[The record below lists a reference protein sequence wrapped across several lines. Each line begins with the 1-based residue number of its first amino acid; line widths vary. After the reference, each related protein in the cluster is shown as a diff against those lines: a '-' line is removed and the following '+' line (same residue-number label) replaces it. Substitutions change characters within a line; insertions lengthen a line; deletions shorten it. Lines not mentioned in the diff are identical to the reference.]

1 MSIFRKLSW
10 FFKEE
15 KKHYLLGVFALVVVA
30 IVQLVPPKVIGIII
44 DKIAADEIN
53 LQEIFAWIG
62 LLLLAAIAQYVF
74 RFIWR
79 TNIWGSAARLE
90 RSLRRQLFHHFTQM
104 DHLFYQKY
112 RTGDL
117 MAHAT
122 NDLSAIQN
130 VAGAGILTFADSMI
144 TGGMTLIAMMIFV
157 DWRLTLIALIPLPLL
172 AVASRVLGSKLHDA
186 FRDSQEAFSSIN
198 DKAQESITGMKVLK
212 TFGQEQEDIAELQ
225 VVIAQ
230 REEQLDEQARSV
242 QVNGSNENYLNF
254 IVASESFTDLVSR
267 IDVVS
272 KMVSAN
278 KELVE
283 QQIADQKAVEDKK
296 SKTEENLS
304 KINAMAMELEQ
315 LKGDLQVKKIEQ
327 ESAIAALAAEKA
339 TAESDRQMFLAQK
352 EEADQRAAA
361 EAAAI
366 AAAEA
371 AAATVAAT
379 VAQASSEESSTAA
392 SSVDIASS
400 TVASS
405 ESAAPAQTVAA
416 APVVESAPVV
426 SAPAAAAP
434 VVSAPVVS
442 APVVTA
448 PTLSA
453 PTGDVVSIAAKYIG
467 VPYVWGGKTP
477 SGFDCSGFTSYV
489 FREAYG
495 IEIGGYTV
503 PQENS
508 GTQIAVSSAQ
518 AGDLIFWGSRGA
530 TYHVAIY
537 VGGGQYIHAPAPGQT
552 VTYSS
557 YNLSGASFAVRVAR

>member
-1 MSIFRKLSW
+1 MKKKL
-10 FFKEE
+10 
-15 KKHYLLGVFALVVVA
+15 VA
-30 IVQLVPPKVIGIII
+30 IALAGTILATSIVTPFTAQ
-44 DKIAADEIN
+44 ADEI
-53 LQEIFAWIG
+53 LTKIQQQETKITE
-62 LLLLAAIAQYVF
+62 LDSKQNTAAE
-74 RFIWR
+74 
-79 TNIWGSAARLE
+79 N
-90 RSLRRQLFHHFTQM
+90 
-104 DHLFYQKY
+104 
-112 RTGDL
+112 
-117 MAHAT
+117 
-122 NDLSAIQN
+122 LSAIT
-130 VAGAGILTFADSMI
+130 AE
-144 TGGMTLIAMMIFV
+144 V
-157 DWRLTLIALIPLPLL
+157 DAAEKRAETLL
-172 AVASRVLGSKLHDA
+172 ANRVKTQDEIVAL
-186 FRDSQEAFSSIN
+186 
-198 DKAQESITGMKVLK
+198 
-212 TFGQEQEDIAELQ
+212 QEDIAELQ

-242 QVNGSNENYLNF
+242 QVNGSNENYMNF

-283 QQIADQKAVEDKK
+283 QQVADQKAVEDKK
-296 SKTEENLS
+296 NKTEDNLN

-315 LKGDLQVKKIEQ
+315 LKGDLQVKRIEQ
-327 ESAIAALAAEKA
+327 ESAVAALAAEKA
-339 TAESDRQMFLAQK
+339 TAESDREMFLAQK

-361 EAAAI
+361 EAASI

-392 SSVDIASS
+392 SSVDIAPS

-405 ESAAPAQTVAA
+405 ESATASSAPAQTVAA

-426 SAPAAAAP
+426 SAPVAAAP
-434 VVSAPVVS
+434 VVSAPVVA

-448 PTLSA
+448 PALSA

-508 GTQIAVSSAQ
+508 GTQIAVSAAQ

-530 TYHVAIY
+530 TYHVAIS

>member
-1 MSIFRKLSW
+1 MKKKL
-10 FFKEE
+10 
-15 KKHYLLGVFALVVVA
+15 VA
-30 IVQLVPPKVIGIII
+30 IALAGTILATSIVTPFTAQ
-44 DKIAADEIN
+44 ADEI
-53 LQEIFAWIG
+53 LTKIQQQETKISELDNKQSTAEE
-62 LLLLAAIAQYVF
+62 
-74 RFIWR
+74 
-79 TNIWGSAARLE
+79 N
-90 RSLRRQLFHHFTQM
+90 
-104 DHLFYQKY
+104 
-112 RTGDL
+112 
-117 MAHAT
+117 
-122 NDLSAIQN
+122 LSAIT
-130 VAGAGILTFADSMI
+130 AE
-144 TGGMTLIAMMIFV
+144 V
-157 DWRLTLIALIPLPLL
+157 DAAEKRAETLL
-172 AVASRVLGSKLHDA
+172 ANRVKTQDEIVAL
-186 FRDSQEAFSSIN
+186 
-198 DKAQESITGMKVLK
+198 
-212 TFGQEQEDIAELQ
+212 QEDIAELQ

-283 QQIADQKAVEDKK
+283 QQVADQKAVEDKK
-296 SKTEENLS
+296 NKTEENLNE
-304 KINAMAMELEQ
+304 INAMAMELEQ

-327 ESAIAALAAEKA
+327 ESAVAALAAEKA

-366 AAAEA
+366 AAAEV

-379 VAQASSEESSTAA
+379 AAQASSEESSSAA
-392 SSVDIASS
+392 SSVDIAPS

-426 SAPAAAAP
+426 SAP

-448 PTLSA
+448 PALSA
-453 PTGDVVSIAAKYIG
+453 PTGDVVSIAAQYIG

>member
-1 MSIFRKLSW
+1 VEELDLKKKL
-10 FFKEE
+10 
-15 KKHYLLGVFALVVVA
+15 VA
-30 IVQLVPPKVIGIII
+30 IALAGTILATSIVTPFTAQ
-44 DKIAADEIN
+44 ADEI
-53 LQEIFAWIG
+53 LTKIQQQETKITE
-62 LLLLAAIAQYVF
+62 LDSKQNTAAE
-74 RFIWR
+74 
-79 TNIWGSAARLE
+79 N
-90 RSLRRQLFHHFTQM
+90 
-104 DHLFYQKY
+104 
-112 RTGDL
+112 
-117 MAHAT
+117 
-122 NDLSAIQN
+122 LSAIT
-130 VAGAGILTFADSMI
+130 AE
-144 TGGMTLIAMMIFV
+144 V
-157 DWRLTLIALIPLPLL
+157 DAAEKRAETLL
-172 AVASRVLGSKLHDA
+172 ANRVKTQDEIVAL
-186 FRDSQEAFSSIN
+186 
-198 DKAQESITGMKVLK
+198 
-212 TFGQEQEDIAELQ
+212 QEDIAELQ

-283 QQIADQKAVEDKK
+283 QQVADQKAVEDKK
-296 SKTEENLS
+296 NKTEENLNE
-304 KINAMAMELEQ
+304 INAMAMELEQ
-315 LKGDLQVKKIEQ
+315 LKGDLQVKRIEQ
-327 ESAIAALAAEKA
+327 ESAVAALAAEKA
-339 TAESDRQMFLAQK
+339 TAESDREMFLAQK

-361 EAAAI
+361 EAASI

-379 VAQASSEESSTAA
+379 VAQASSEES

-426 SAPAAAAP
+426 SAPAAP
-434 VVSAPVVS
+434 VVSAPVVA

-448 PTLSA
+448 PVLSA
-453 PTGDVVSIAAKYIG
+453 PTGDVVSIAAQYIG

-508 GTQIAVSSAQ
+508 GTQIAVSAAQ

>member
-1 MSIFRKLSW
+1 VEELDLKKKL
-10 FFKEE
+10 
-15 KKHYLLGVFALVVVA
+15 VA
-30 IVQLVPPKVIGIII
+30 IALAGTILATSIVTPFTAQ
-44 DKIAADEIN
+44 ADEI
-53 LQEIFAWIG
+53 LTKIQQQETKISELDSKQNTAEE
-62 LLLLAAIAQYVF
+62 
-74 RFIWR
+74 
-79 TNIWGSAARLE
+79 N
-90 RSLRRQLFHHFTQM
+90 
-104 DHLFYQKY
+104 
-112 RTGDL
+112 
-117 MAHAT
+117 
-122 NDLSAIQN
+122 LSAIT
-130 VAGAGILTFADSMI
+130 AE
-144 TGGMTLIAMMIFV
+144 V
-157 DWRLTLIALIPLPLL
+157 DAAEKRAETLL
-172 AVASRVLGSKLHDA
+172 ANRVKTQDEIVAL
-186 FRDSQEAFSSIN
+186 
-198 DKAQESITGMKVLK
+198 
-212 TFGQEQEDIAELQ
+212 QEDIAELQ

-283 QQIADQKAVEDKK
+283 KQVADQKAVEEKK
-296 SKTEENLS
+296 NKTEENLNE
-304 KINAMAMELEQ
+304 INAMAMELEQ

-327 ESAIAALAAEKA
+327 ESAVAALAAEKA

-366 AAAEA
+366 AAAEV
-371 AAATVAAT
+371 AAATA
-379 VAQASSEESSTAA
+379 AQASSEESSTAA
-392 SSVDIASS
+392 SSVDIASN

-405 ESAAPAQTVAA
+405 ESAAPVQTVVST
-416 APVVESAPVV
+416 PVAESAPVV
-426 SAPAAAAP
+426 SAPAA
-434 VVSAPVVS
+434 V

-448 PTLSA
+448 PVVAAPVVTAPALSA

-508 GTQIAVSSAQ
+508 GTQIAVSAAQ

>member
-1 MSIFRKLSW
+1 MKKKL
-10 FFKEE
+10 
-15 KKHYLLGVFALVVVA
+15 VA
-30 IVQLVPPKVIGIII
+30 IALAGTILATSIVTPFTAQ
-44 DKIAADEIN
+44 ADEI
-53 LQEIFAWIG
+53 LTKIQQQETKISELDSKQSTAEE
-62 LLLLAAIAQYVF
+62 
-74 RFIWR
+74 
-79 TNIWGSAARLE
+79 N
-90 RSLRRQLFHHFTQM
+90 
-104 DHLFYQKY
+104 
-112 RTGDL
+112 
-117 MAHAT
+117 
-122 NDLSAIQN
+122 LSAIT
-130 VAGAGILTFADSMI
+130 AE
-144 TGGMTLIAMMIFV
+144 V
-157 DWRLTLIALIPLPLL
+157 DAAEKRAETLL
-172 AVASRVLGSKLHDA
+172 ANRV
-186 FRDSQEAFSSIN
+186 
-198 DKAQESITGMKVLK
+198 K
-212 TFGQEQEDIAELQ
+212 TQDEILALQEDIAELQ

-283 QQIADQKAVEDKK
+283 QQVADQKAVEDKK
-296 SKTEENLS
+296 NKTEENLNE
-304 KINAMAMELEQ
+304 INAMAMELEQ
-315 LKGDLQVKKIEQ
+315 LKGDLQVKRIEQ
-327 ESAIAALAAEKA
+327 ESAVAALAAEKA
-339 TAESDRQMFLAQK
+339 TAESDRQVFLAQK

-361 EAAAI
+361 EAASI

-405 ESAAPAQTVAA
+405 ESAAPVQTVAA

-426 SAPAAAAP
+426 SAPAPAP
-434 VVSAPVVS
+434 VVSAPVAP

-448 PTLSA
+448 PALSA

>member
-1 MSIFRKLSW
+1 MKKKL
-10 FFKEE
+10 
-15 KKHYLLGVFALVVVA
+15 VA
-30 IVQLVPPKVIGIII
+30 IALAGTILATSIVTPFTAQ
-44 DKIAADEIN
+44 ADEI
-53 LQEIFAWIG
+53 LTKIQQQETKISELDSKQSTAEE
-62 LLLLAAIAQYVF
+62 
-74 RFIWR
+74 
-79 TNIWGSAARLE
+79 N
-90 RSLRRQLFHHFTQM
+90 
-104 DHLFYQKY
+104 
-112 RTGDL
+112 
-117 MAHAT
+117 
-122 NDLSAIQN
+122 LSAIT
-130 VAGAGILTFADSMI
+130 AE
-144 TGGMTLIAMMIFV
+144 V
-157 DWRLTLIALIPLPLL
+157 DAAEKRAETLL
-172 AVASRVLGSKLHDA
+172 ANRV
-186 FRDSQEAFSSIN
+186 
-198 DKAQESITGMKVLK
+198 K
-212 TFGQEQEDIAELQ
+212 TQDEILALQEDIAELQ

-283 QQIADQKAVEDKK
+283 QQVADQKAVEDKK
-296 SKTEENLS
+296 NKTEDNLNE
-304 KINAMAMELEQ
+304 INAMAMELEQ
-315 LKGDLQVKKIEQ
+315 LKGDLQVKRIEQ
-327 ESAIAALAAEKA
+327 ESAVAALAAEKA
-339 TAESDRQMFLAQK
+339 TAESDRQVFLAQK

-379 VAQASSEESSTAA
+379 VAQASSEESSSAA

-405 ESAAPAQTVAA
+405 ESAAPVQTVAST
-416 APVVESAPVV
+416 PVVESAPVV

-434 VVSAPVVS
+434 VVSAPVVA

-448 PTLSA
+448 PALSA
-453 PTGDVVSIAAKYIG
+453 PTGDVVSIAAQYIG

-477 SGFDCSGFTSYV
+477 SGFDCSGFTAYV
-489 FREAYG
+489 FRQAYG
-495 IEIGGYTV
+495 IEIGSYTV

-508 GTQIAVSSAQ
+508 GTQIAVSAAQ

>member
-1 MSIFRKLSW
+1 MKKKL
-10 FFKEE
+10 
-15 KKHYLLGVFALVVVA
+15 VA
-30 IVQLVPPKVIGIII
+30 IALAGTILATSIVTPFTAQ
-44 DKIAADEIN
+44 ADEI
-53 LQEIFAWIG
+53 LTKIQQQETKISE
-62 LLLLAAIAQYVF
+62 LDSKQS
-74 RFIWR
+74 
-79 TNIWGSAARLE
+79 T
-90 RSLRRQLFHHFTQM
+90 
-104 DHLFYQKY
+104 
-112 RTGDL
+112 
-117 MAHAT
+117 AT
-122 NDLSAIQN
+122 ENLSAIT
-130 VAGAGILTFADSMI
+130 AE
-144 TGGMTLIAMMIFV
+144 V
-157 DWRLTLIALIPLPLL
+157 DAAEKRAETLL
-172 AVASRVLGSKLHDA
+172 ANRVKTQD
-186 FRDSQEAFSSIN
+186 EIV
-198 DKAQESITGMKVLK
+198 VL
-212 TFGQEQEDIAELQ
+212 QEDIAELQ

-283 QQIADQKAVEDKK
+283 KQVADQKAVEDKK
-296 SKTEENLS
+296 NKTEDNLNE
-304 KINAMAMELEQ
+304 INAMAMELEQ
-315 LKGDLQVKKIEQ
+315 LKGDLQVKRIEQ
-327 ESAIAALAAEKA
+327 ESAVAALAAEKA
-339 TAESDRQMFLAQK
+339 TAESDREMFLAQK

-361 EAAAI
+361 EAASI

-371 AAATVAAT
+371 AAATVAAA
-379 VAQASSEESSTAA
+379 VAQASSEESS
-392 SSVDIASS
+392 SVDIASS
-400 TVASS
+400 AVASS
-405 ESAAPAQTVAA
+405 ESAPTASSAPAQTAVST
-416 APVVESAPVV
+416 PVIESAPVV
-426 SAPAAAAP
+426 SAPVAAAP
-434 VVSAPVVS
+434 VVSAPVVA

-448 PTLSA
+448 PALSA
-453 PTGDVVSIAAKYIG
+453 PTGDVVSIAAQYIG

-489 FREAYG
+489 FRQAYG

-508 GTQIAVSSAQ
+508 GTQIAVSAAQ

>member
-1 MSIFRKLSW
+1 MKKKL
-10 FFKEE
+10 
-15 KKHYLLGVFALVVVA
+15 VA
-30 IVQLVPPKVIGIII
+30 IALASTILATSIVTPFTAQ
-44 DKIAADEIN
+44 ADEI
-53 LQEIFAWIG
+53 LTKIQQQETKISELDSKQSTIEETLSVITAEVDAAEKRAET
-62 LLLLAAIAQYVF
+62 LLANRVK
-74 RFIWR
+74 
-79 TNIWGSAARLE
+79 
-90 RSLRRQLFHHFTQM
+90 TQ
-104 DHLFYQKY
+104 DE
-112 RTGDL
+112 
-117 MAHAT
+117 
-122 NDLSAIQN
+122 I
-130 VAGAGILTFADSMI
+130 VAL
-144 TGGMTLIAMMIFV
+144 
-157 DWRLTLIALIPLPLL
+157 
-172 AVASRVLGSKLHDA
+172 
-186 FRDSQEAFSSIN
+186 
-198 DKAQESITGMKVLK
+198 
-212 TFGQEQEDIAELQ
+212 QEDIAELQ

-518 AGDLIFWGSRGA
+518 VGDLIFWGSRGA

>member
-1 MSIFRKLSW
+1 MKKKL
-10 FFKEE
+10 
-15 KKHYLLGVFALVVVA
+15 VA
-30 IVQLVPPKVIGIII
+30 IALAGTILATSIVTPFTAQ
-44 DKIAADEIN
+44 ADEI
-53 LQEIFAWIG
+53 LTKIQQQETKISELDSKQSTVEETLSVITAEVDAAEKRAET
-62 LLLLAAIAQYVF
+62 LLANRVKTQDEIA
-74 RFIWR
+74 
-79 TNIWGSAARLE
+79 
-90 RSLRRQLFHHFTQM
+90 
-104 DHLFYQKY
+104 
-112 RTGDL
+112 
-117 MAHAT
+117 
-122 NDLSAIQN
+122 
-130 VAGAGILTFADSMI
+130 
-144 TGGMTLIAMMIFV
+144 TL
-157 DWRLTLIALIPLPLL
+157 
-172 AVASRVLGSKLHDA
+172 
-186 FRDSQEAFSSIN
+186 
-198 DKAQESITGMKVLK
+198 
-212 TFGQEQEDIAELQ
+212 QEDIAELQ

-392 SSVDIASS
+392 SSVDIASI

>member
-1 MSIFRKLSW
+1 MKKKL
-10 FFKEE
+10 
-15 KKHYLLGVFALVVVA
+15 VA
-30 IVQLVPPKVIGIII
+30 IALAGTILATSIVTPFTAQ
-44 DKIAADEIN
+44 ADEI
-53 LQEIFAWIG
+53 LTKIQQQETKISELDSKQSTMEETLSVITAEVDAAEKRADT
-62 LLLLAAIAQYVF
+62 LLANRVK
-74 RFIWR
+74 
-79 TNIWGSAARLE
+79 
-90 RSLRRQLFHHFTQM
+90 TQ
-104 DHLFYQKY
+104 DE
-112 RTGDL
+112 
-117 MAHAT
+117 
-122 NDLSAIQN
+122 I
-130 VAGAGILTFADSMI
+130 VAL
-144 TGGMTLIAMMIFV
+144 
-157 DWRLTLIALIPLPLL
+157 
-172 AVASRVLGSKLHDA
+172 
-186 FRDSQEAFSSIN
+186 
-198 DKAQESITGMKVLK
+198 
-212 TFGQEQEDIAELQ
+212 QEDIAELQ

>member
-1 MSIFRKLSW
+1 MKKKL
-10 FFKEE
+10 
-15 KKHYLLGVFALVVVA
+15 VA
-30 IVQLVPPKVIGIII
+30 IALAGTILATSIVTPFTAQ
-44 DKIAADEIN
+44 ADEI
-53 LQEIFAWIG
+53 LTKIQQQETKISELDSKQSTVEETLSVITAEVDAAEKRAET
-62 LLLLAAIAQYVF
+62 LLANRVKTQDEIA
-74 RFIWR
+74 
-79 TNIWGSAARLE
+79 
-90 RSLRRQLFHHFTQM
+90 
-104 DHLFYQKY
+104 
-112 RTGDL
+112 
-117 MAHAT
+117 
-122 NDLSAIQN
+122 
-130 VAGAGILTFADSMI
+130 
-144 TGGMTLIAMMIFV
+144 
-157 DWRLTLIALIPLPLL
+157 AL
-172 AVASRVLGSKLHDA
+172 
-186 FRDSQEAFSSIN
+186 
-198 DKAQESITGMKVLK
+198 
-212 TFGQEQEDIAELQ
+212 QEDIAELQ

-283 QQIADQKAVEDKK
+283 QQIADQKTVEDKK

-405 ESAAPAQTVAA
+405 ESAAPTQTVAA

>member
-1 MSIFRKLSW
+1 MKKKL
-10 FFKEE
+10 
-15 KKHYLLGVFALVVVA
+15 VA
-30 IVQLVPPKVIGIII
+30 IALASTILATSIVTPFTAQ
-44 DKIAADEIN
+44 ADEI
-53 LQEIFAWIG
+53 LTKIQQQETKISELDSKQSTIEETLSVITAEVDAAEKRAET
-62 LLLLAAIAQYVF
+62 LLANRVKTQDEIA
-74 RFIWR
+74 
-79 TNIWGSAARLE
+79 
-90 RSLRRQLFHHFTQM
+90 
-104 DHLFYQKY
+104 
-112 RTGDL
+112 
-117 MAHAT
+117 
-122 NDLSAIQN
+122 
-130 VAGAGILTFADSMI
+130 
-144 TGGMTLIAMMIFV
+144 TL
-157 DWRLTLIALIPLPLL
+157 
-172 AVASRVLGSKLHDA
+172 
-186 FRDSQEAFSSIN
+186 
-198 DKAQESITGMKVLK
+198 
-212 TFGQEQEDIAELQ
+212 QEDIAELQ

>member
-1 MSIFRKLSW
+1 MKKKL
-10 FFKEE
+10 
-15 KKHYLLGVFALVVVA
+15 VA
-30 IVQLVPPKVIGIII
+30 IALAGTILATSIVTPFTAQ
-44 DKIAADEIN
+44 ADEI
-53 LQEIFAWIG
+53 LTKIQQQETKISELDSKQSTIEETLSVITAEVDAAEKRAET
-62 LLLLAAIAQYVF
+62 LLANRVKTQDEIA
-74 RFIWR
+74 
-79 TNIWGSAARLE
+79 
-90 RSLRRQLFHHFTQM
+90 
-104 DHLFYQKY
+104 
-112 RTGDL
+112 
-117 MAHAT
+117 
-122 NDLSAIQN
+122 
-130 VAGAGILTFADSMI
+130 
-144 TGGMTLIAMMIFV
+144 
-157 DWRLTLIALIPLPLL
+157 AL
-172 AVASRVLGSKLHDA
+172 
-186 FRDSQEAFSSIN
+186 
-198 DKAQESITGMKVLK
+198 
-212 TFGQEQEDIAELQ
+212 QEDIAELQ

-416 APVVESAPVV
+416 APVV

-518 AGDLIFWGSRGA
+518 VGDLIFWGSRGA

>member
-1 MSIFRKLSW
+1 MKKKL
-10 FFKEE
+10 
-15 KKHYLLGVFALVVVA
+15 VA
-30 IVQLVPPKVIGIII
+30 IALAGTILATSIVTPFTAQ
-44 DKIAADEIN
+44 ADEI
-53 LQEIFAWIG
+53 LTKIQQQETKISELDSKQSTIEETLSVITAEVDAAEKRAET
-62 LLLLAAIAQYVF
+62 LLANRVKTQDEIA
-74 RFIWR
+74 
-79 TNIWGSAARLE
+79 
-90 RSLRRQLFHHFTQM
+90 
-104 DHLFYQKY
+104 
-112 RTGDL
+112 
-117 MAHAT
+117 
-122 NDLSAIQN
+122 
-130 VAGAGILTFADSMI
+130 
-144 TGGMTLIAMMIFV
+144 
-157 DWRLTLIALIPLPLL
+157 AL
-172 AVASRVLGSKLHDA
+172 
-186 FRDSQEAFSSIN
+186 
-198 DKAQESITGMKVLK
+198 
-212 TFGQEQEDIAELQ
+212 QEDIAELQ

-283 QQIADQKAVEDKK
+283 QQIADQKVVEDKK

>member
-1 MSIFRKLSW
+1 MKKKL
-10 FFKEE
+10 
-15 KKHYLLGVFALVVVA
+15 VA
-30 IVQLVPPKVIGIII
+30 IALAGTILATSIVTPFTAQ
-44 DKIAADEIN
+44 ADEI
-53 LQEIFAWIG
+53 LTKIQQQETKISE
-62 LLLLAAIAQYVF
+62 LD
-74 RFIWR
+74 
-79 TNIWGSAARLE
+79 SK
-90 RSLRRQLFHHFTQM
+90 
-104 DHLFYQKY
+104 QK
-112 RTGDL
+112 T
-117 MAHAT
+117 AEE
-122 NDLSAIQN
+122 NLSAIT
-130 VAGAGILTFADSMI
+130 AE
-144 TGGMTLIAMMIFV
+144 V
-157 DWRLTLIALIPLPLL
+157 DAAEKRAETLL
-172 AVASRVLGSKLHDA
+172 ANRVKTQDEIVAL
-186 FRDSQEAFSSIN
+186 
-198 DKAQESITGMKVLK
+198 
-212 TFGQEQEDIAELQ
+212 QEDIAELQ

-283 QQIADQKAVEDKK
+283 KQVADQKAVEEKK
-296 SKTEENLS
+296 NKTEENLNE
-304 KINAMAMELEQ
+304 INAMAMELEQ

-327 ESAIAALAAEKA
+327 ESAVAALAAEKA

-366 AAAEA
+366 AAAEV
-371 AAATVAAT
+371 AAATA
-379 VAQASSEESSTAA
+379 AQASSEESSTAA
-392 SSVDIASS
+392 SSVDIASN

-405 ESAAPAQTVAA
+405 ESAAPVQTVVST
-416 APVVESAPVV
+416 PVAESAPVV
-426 SAPAAAAP
+426 SAPAA
-434 VVSAPVVS
+434 V

-448 PTLSA
+448 PVVAAPVVTAPALSA

-508 GTQIAVSSAQ
+508 GTQIAVSAAQ

>member
-1 MSIFRKLSW
+1 MKKKL
-10 FFKEE
+10 
-15 KKHYLLGVFALVVVA
+15 VA
-30 IVQLVPPKVIGIII
+30 IALAGTILATSIVTPFTAQ
-44 DKIAADEIN
+44 ADEI
-53 LQEIFAWIG
+53 LTKIQQQETKISELDSKQSTVEETLSVITAEVDAAEKRAET
-62 LLLLAAIAQYVF
+62 LLANRVKTQDEIA
-74 RFIWR
+74 
-79 TNIWGSAARLE
+79 
-90 RSLRRQLFHHFTQM
+90 
-104 DHLFYQKY
+104 
-112 RTGDL
+112 
-117 MAHAT
+117 
-122 NDLSAIQN
+122 
-130 VAGAGILTFADSMI
+130 
-144 TGGMTLIAMMIFV
+144 TL
-157 DWRLTLIALIPLPLL
+157 
-172 AVASRVLGSKLHDA
+172 
-186 FRDSQEAFSSIN
+186 
-198 DKAQESITGMKVLK
+198 
-212 TFGQEQEDIAELQ
+212 QEDIAELQ

-405 ESAAPAQTVAA
+405 ESAAPTQTVAA

>member
-1 MSIFRKLSW
+1 MKKKL
-10 FFKEE
+10 
-15 KKHYLLGVFALVVVA
+15 VA
-30 IVQLVPPKVIGIII
+30 IALAGTILATSIVTPFTAQ
-44 DKIAADEIN
+44 ADEI
-53 LQEIFAWIG
+53 LTKIQQQETKITE
-62 LLLLAAIAQYVF
+62 LDSKQNTAAE
-74 RFIWR
+74 
-79 TNIWGSAARLE
+79 N
-90 RSLRRQLFHHFTQM
+90 
-104 DHLFYQKY
+104 
-112 RTGDL
+112 
-117 MAHAT
+117 
-122 NDLSAIQN
+122 LSAIT
-130 VAGAGILTFADSMI
+130 AE
-144 TGGMTLIAMMIFV
+144 V
-157 DWRLTLIALIPLPLL
+157 DAAEKRAETLL
-172 AVASRVLGSKLHDA
+172 ANRVKTQDEIVAL
-186 FRDSQEAFSSIN
+186 
-198 DKAQESITGMKVLK
+198 
-212 TFGQEQEDIAELQ
+212 QEDIAELQ
-225 VVIAQ
+225 VIIAQ

-283 QQIADQKAVEDKK
+283 QQVADQKAVEDKK
-296 SKTEENLS
+296 NKTEDNLNE
-304 KINAMAMELEQ
+304 INAMAMELEQ
-315 LKGDLQVKKIEQ
+315 LKGDLQVKRIEQ
-327 ESAIAALAAEKA
+327 ESAVAALAAEKA
-339 TAESDRQMFLAQK
+339 TAESDREMFLAQK

-361 EAAAI
+361 EAASI

-392 SSVDIASS
+392 SSVDIAPS

-405 ESAAPAQTVAA
+405 ESATASSAPAQTVAA
-416 APVVESAPVV
+416 APVVQSAPVV
-426 SAPAAAAP
+426 SAPVAAAP
-434 VVSAPVVS
+434 VVSAPVVA

-448 PTLSA
+448 PALSA

-508 GTQIAVSSAQ
+508 GTQIAVSAAQ

-530 TYHVAIY
+530 TYHVAIS

>member
-1 MSIFRKLSW
+1 MEELDLKKKL
-10 FFKEE
+10 
-15 KKHYLLGVFALVVVA
+15 VA
-30 IVQLVPPKVIGIII
+30 IALAGTILATSIVTPFTAQ
-44 DKIAADEIN
+44 ADEI
-53 LQEIFAWIG
+53 LTKIQQQETKISELDSKQSTVEETLSVITAEVDAAEKRAET
-62 LLLLAAIAQYVF
+62 LLANRVKTQDEIA
-74 RFIWR
+74 
-79 TNIWGSAARLE
+79 
-90 RSLRRQLFHHFTQM
+90 
-104 DHLFYQKY
+104 
-112 RTGDL
+112 
-117 MAHAT
+117 
-122 NDLSAIQN
+122 
-130 VAGAGILTFADSMI
+130 
-144 TGGMTLIAMMIFV
+144 TL
-157 DWRLTLIALIPLPLL
+157 
-172 AVASRVLGSKLHDA
+172 
-186 FRDSQEAFSSIN
+186 
-198 DKAQESITGMKVLK
+198 
-212 TFGQEQEDIAELQ
+212 QEDIAELQ

-557 YNLSGASFAVRVAR
+557 

>member
-1 MSIFRKLSW
+1 MKKKL
-10 FFKEE
+10 
-15 KKHYLLGVFALVVVA
+15 VA
-30 IVQLVPPKVIGIII
+30 IALAGTILATSIVTPFTAQ
-44 DKIAADEIN
+44 ADEI
-53 LQEIFAWIG
+53 LTKIQQQETKISELDSKQSTIEETLSVITAEVDAAEKRAET
-62 LLLLAAIAQYVF
+62 LLANRVKTQDEIA
-74 RFIWR
+74 
-79 TNIWGSAARLE
+79 
-90 RSLRRQLFHHFTQM
+90 
-104 DHLFYQKY
+104 
-112 RTGDL
+112 
-117 MAHAT
+117 
-122 NDLSAIQN
+122 
-130 VAGAGILTFADSMI
+130 
-144 TGGMTLIAMMIFV
+144 TL
-157 DWRLTLIALIPLPLL
+157 
-172 AVASRVLGSKLHDA
+172 
-186 FRDSQEAFSSIN
+186 
-198 DKAQESITGMKVLK
+198 
-212 TFGQEQEDIAELQ
+212 QEDIAELQ

-392 SSVDIASS
+392 SSVDIASI

>member
-1 MSIFRKLSW
+1 MKKKL
-10 FFKEE
+10 
-15 KKHYLLGVFALVVVA
+15 VA
-30 IVQLVPPKVIGIII
+30 IALAGTILATSIVTPFTAQ
-44 DKIAADEIN
+44 ADEI
-53 LQEIFAWIG
+53 LTKIQQQETKISELDSKQSTAEE
-62 LLLLAAIAQYVF
+62 
-74 RFIWR
+74 
-79 TNIWGSAARLE
+79 N
-90 RSLRRQLFHHFTQM
+90 
-104 DHLFYQKY
+104 
-112 RTGDL
+112 
-117 MAHAT
+117 
-122 NDLSAIQN
+122 LSAIT
-130 VAGAGILTFADSMI
+130 AE
-144 TGGMTLIAMMIFV
+144 V
-157 DWRLTLIALIPLPLL
+157 DAAEKRAETLL
-172 AVASRVLGSKLHDA
+172 ANRVKTQDEIVAL
-186 FRDSQEAFSSIN
+186 
-198 DKAQESITGMKVLK
+198 
-212 TFGQEQEDIAELQ
+212 QEDIAELQ

-242 QVNGSNENYLNF
+242 QVNGSNENSMNF

-283 QQIADQKAVEDKK
+283 QQVADQKAVEDKK
-296 SKTEENLS
+296 NKTEDNLNE
-304 KINAMAMELEQ
+304 INAMAMELEQ
-315 LKGDLQVKKIEQ
+315 LKGDLQVKRIEQ
-327 ESAIAALAAEKA
+327 ESAVAALAAEKA
-339 TAESDRQMFLAQK
+339 TAESDREMFLAQK

-361 EAAAI
+361 EAASI

-426 SAPAAAAP
+426 SAPVAAAPAAP
-434 VVSAPVVS
+434 VVNTPVVA
-442 APVVTA
+442 APVVTPA
-448 PTLSA
+448 LSA

-489 FREAYG
+489 FRQAYG

-508 GTQIAVSSAQ
+508 GTQIAVSAAQ

>member
-1 MSIFRKLSW
+1 MKKKL
-10 FFKEE
+10 
-15 KKHYLLGVFALVVVA
+15 VA
-30 IVQLVPPKVIGIII
+30 IALAGTILATSIVTPFTAQ
-44 DKIAADEIN
+44 ADEI
-53 LQEIFAWIG
+53 LTKIHQQETKISELDSKQSTAEE
-62 LLLLAAIAQYVF
+62 
-74 RFIWR
+74 
-79 TNIWGSAARLE
+79 N
-90 RSLRRQLFHHFTQM
+90 
-104 DHLFYQKY
+104 
-112 RTGDL
+112 
-117 MAHAT
+117 
-122 NDLSAIQN
+122 LSAITAE
-130 VAGAGILTFADSMI
+130 VDAAEKRAD
-144 TGGMTLIAMMIFV
+144 T
-157 DWRLTLIALIPLPLL
+157 LL
-172 AVASRVLGSKLHDA
+172 ANRVKTQDEIVAL
-186 FRDSQEAFSSIN
+186 
-198 DKAQESITGMKVLK
+198 
-212 TFGQEQEDIAELQ
+212 QEDIAELQ

>member
-1 MSIFRKLSW
+1 MAIALAGTILATSIVTPFT
-10 FFKEE
+10 
-15 KKHYLLGVFALVVVA
+15 A
-30 IVQLVPPKVIGIII
+30 Q
-44 DKIAADEIN
+44 ADEI
-53 LQEIFAWIG
+53 LTKIQQQETKISELDSKQSTVEETLSVITAEVDAAEKRAET
-62 LLLLAAIAQYVF
+62 LLANRVKTQDEIA
-74 RFIWR
+74 
-79 TNIWGSAARLE
+79 
-90 RSLRRQLFHHFTQM
+90 
-104 DHLFYQKY
+104 
-112 RTGDL
+112 
-117 MAHAT
+117 
-122 NDLSAIQN
+122 
-130 VAGAGILTFADSMI
+130 
-144 TGGMTLIAMMIFV
+144 TL
-157 DWRLTLIALIPLPLL
+157 
-172 AVASRVLGSKLHDA
+172 
-186 FRDSQEAFSSIN
+186 
-198 DKAQESITGMKVLK
+198 
-212 TFGQEQEDIAELQ
+212 QEDIAELQ

-339 TAESDRQMFLAQK
+339 TAESDRQIFLAQK

>member
-1 MSIFRKLSW
+1 MDSKQSTA
-10 FFKEE
+10 EE
-15 KKHYLLGVFALVVVA
+15 
-30 IVQLVPPKVIGIII
+30 
-44 DKIAADEIN
+44 N
-53 LQEIFAWIG
+53 
-62 LLLLAAIAQYVF
+62 
-74 RFIWR
+74 
-79 TNIWGSAARLE
+79 
-90 RSLRRQLFHHFTQM
+90 
-104 DHLFYQKY
+104 
-112 RTGDL
+112 
-117 MAHAT
+117 
-122 NDLSAIQN
+122 LSAIT
-130 VAGAGILTFADSMI
+130 AE
-144 TGGMTLIAMMIFV
+144 V
-157 DWRLTLIALIPLPLL
+157 DAAEKRAETLL
-172 AVASRVLGSKLHDA
+172 ANRVKTQDEIVAL
-186 FRDSQEAFSSIN
+186 
-198 DKAQESITGMKVLK
+198 
-212 TFGQEQEDIAELQ
+212 QEDIAELQ

>member
-1 MSIFRKLSW
+1 MKKKL
-10 FFKEE
+10 
-15 KKHYLLGVFALVVVA
+15 VA
-30 IVQLVPPKVIGIII
+30 IALAGTILATSIVTPFTAQ
-44 DKIAADEIN
+44 ADEI
-53 LQEIFAWIG
+53 LTKIQQQETKISELDSKQSTIEETLSVITAEVDAAEKRAET
-62 LLLLAAIAQYVF
+62 LLANRVKTQDEIA
-74 RFIWR
+74 
-79 TNIWGSAARLE
+79 
-90 RSLRRQLFHHFTQM
+90 
-104 DHLFYQKY
+104 
-112 RTGDL
+112 
-117 MAHAT
+117 
-122 NDLSAIQN
+122 
-130 VAGAGILTFADSMI
+130 
-144 TGGMTLIAMMIFV
+144 
-157 DWRLTLIALIPLPLL
+157 AL
-172 AVASRVLGSKLHDA
+172 
-186 FRDSQEAFSSIN
+186 
-198 DKAQESITGMKVLK
+198 
-212 TFGQEQEDIAELQ
+212 QEDIAELQ

>member
-1 MSIFRKLSW
+1 MKKKL
-10 FFKEE
+10 
-15 KKHYLLGVFALVVVA
+15 VA
-30 IVQLVPPKVIGIII
+30 IALAGTILATSIVTPFTAQ
-44 DKIAADEIN
+44 ADEI
-53 LQEIFAWIG
+53 LTKIQQQETKISELDSKQSTVEETLSVITAEVDAAEKRAET
-62 LLLLAAIAQYVF
+62 LLANRVKTQDEIA
-74 RFIWR
+74 
-79 TNIWGSAARLE
+79 
-90 RSLRRQLFHHFTQM
+90 
-104 DHLFYQKY
+104 
-112 RTGDL
+112 
-117 MAHAT
+117 
-122 NDLSAIQN
+122 
-130 VAGAGILTFADSMI
+130 
-144 TGGMTLIAMMIFV
+144 TL
-157 DWRLTLIALIPLPLL
+157 
-172 AVASRVLGSKLHDA
+172 
-186 FRDSQEAFSSIN
+186 
-198 DKAQESITGMKVLK
+198 
-212 TFGQEQEDIAELQ
+212 QEDIAELQ

-339 TAESDRQMFLAQK
+339 TAESDRQMFLTQK

-405 ESAAPAQTVAA
+405 EAAAPAQTVAA

>member
-1 MSIFRKLSW
+1 MKKKL
-10 FFKEE
+10 
-15 KKHYLLGVFALVVVA
+15 VA
-30 IVQLVPPKVIGIII
+30 IALAGTILATSIVTPFTAQ
-44 DKIAADEIN
+44 ADEI
-53 LQEIFAWIG
+53 LTKIQQQETQISELDSKQSTIEETLSVITAEVDAAEKRAET
-62 LLLLAAIAQYVF
+62 LLANRVK
-74 RFIWR
+74 
-79 TNIWGSAARLE
+79 
-90 RSLRRQLFHHFTQM
+90 TQ
-104 DHLFYQKY
+104 DE
-112 RTGDL
+112 
-117 MAHAT
+117 
-122 NDLSAIQN
+122 I
-130 VAGAGILTFADSMI
+130 VAL
-144 TGGMTLIAMMIFV
+144 
-157 DWRLTLIALIPLPLL
+157 
-172 AVASRVLGSKLHDA
+172 
-186 FRDSQEAFSSIN
+186 
-198 DKAQESITGMKVLK
+198 
-212 TFGQEQEDIAELQ
+212 QEDIAELQ

-339 TAESDRQMFLAQK
+339 TAESDRQMFLTQK

>member
-1 MSIFRKLSW
+1 MKKKL
-10 FFKEE
+10 
-15 KKHYLLGVFALVVVA
+15 VA
-30 IVQLVPPKVIGIII
+30 IALASTILATSIVTPFTAQ
-44 DKIAADEIN
+44 ADEI
-53 LQEIFAWIG
+53 LTKIQQQETKISELDSKQSTAEE
-62 LLLLAAIAQYVF
+62 
-74 RFIWR
+74 
-79 TNIWGSAARLE
+79 N
-90 RSLRRQLFHHFTQM
+90 
-104 DHLFYQKY
+104 
-112 RTGDL
+112 
-117 MAHAT
+117 
-122 NDLSAIQN
+122 LSAIT
-130 VAGAGILTFADSMI
+130 AE
-144 TGGMTLIAMMIFV
+144 V
-157 DWRLTLIALIPLPLL
+157 DAAEKRAETLL
-172 AVASRVLGSKLHDA
+172 ANRVKTQDEIVAL
-186 FRDSQEAFSSIN
+186 
-198 DKAQESITGMKVLK
+198 
-212 TFGQEQEDIAELQ
+212 QEDIAELQ

-339 TAESDRQMFLAQK
+339 TAESDRQMFLTQK

>member
-1 MSIFRKLSW
+1 MKKKL
-10 FFKEE
+10 
-15 KKHYLLGVFALVVVA
+15 VA
-30 IVQLVPPKVIGIII
+30 IALAGTILATSIVTPFTAQ
-44 DKIAADEIN
+44 ADEI
-53 LQEIFAWIG
+53 LTKIQQQETKISELDSKQSTAEE
-62 LLLLAAIAQYVF
+62 
-74 RFIWR
+74 
-79 TNIWGSAARLE
+79 N
-90 RSLRRQLFHHFTQM
+90 
-104 DHLFYQKY
+104 
-112 RTGDL
+112 
-117 MAHAT
+117 
-122 NDLSAIQN
+122 LSAIT
-130 VAGAGILTFADSMI
+130 AE
-144 TGGMTLIAMMIFV
+144 V
-157 DWRLTLIALIPLPLL
+157 DAAEKRAETLL
-172 AVASRVLGSKLHDA
+172 ANRV
-186 FRDSQEAFSSIN
+186 
-198 DKAQESITGMKVLK
+198 K
-212 TFGQEQEDIAELQ
+212 TQDEIAALQEDIAELQ

-379 VAQASSEESSTAA
+379 VAQASAEESSTAA

-442 APVVTA
+442 APVVAA

>member
-1 MSIFRKLSW
+1 MKKKL
-10 FFKEE
+10 
-15 KKHYLLGVFALVVVA
+15 VA
-30 IVQLVPPKVIGIII
+30 IALAGTILATSIVTPFTAQ
-44 DKIAADEIN
+44 ADEI
-53 LQEIFAWIG
+53 LTKIQQQETKISELDSKQSTAEE
-62 LLLLAAIAQYVF
+62 
-74 RFIWR
+74 
-79 TNIWGSAARLE
+79 N
-90 RSLRRQLFHHFTQM
+90 
-104 DHLFYQKY
+104 
-112 RTGDL
+112 
-117 MAHAT
+117 
-122 NDLSAIQN
+122 LSAITAEVDAAEKRAETLLVNRVKTQDEI
-130 VAGAGILTFADSMI
+130 VAL
-144 TGGMTLIAMMIFV
+144 
-157 DWRLTLIALIPLPLL
+157 
-172 AVASRVLGSKLHDA
+172 
-186 FRDSQEAFSSIN
+186 
-198 DKAQESITGMKVLK
+198 
-212 TFGQEQEDIAELQ
+212 QEDIAELQ

-442 APVVTA
+442 AP
-448 PTLSA
+448 TLSA

>member
-1 MSIFRKLSW
+1 MKKKL
-10 FFKEE
+10 
-15 KKHYLLGVFALVVVA
+15 VA
-30 IVQLVPPKVIGIII
+30 IALAGTILATSIVTPFTAQ
-44 DKIAADEIN
+44 ADEI
-53 LQEIFAWIG
+53 LTKIQQQETKISELDSKQSTAEE
-62 LLLLAAIAQYVF
+62 
-74 RFIWR
+74 
-79 TNIWGSAARLE
+79 N
-90 RSLRRQLFHHFTQM
+90 
-104 DHLFYQKY
+104 
-112 RTGDL
+112 
-117 MAHAT
+117 
-122 NDLSAIQN
+122 LSAIT
-130 VAGAGILTFADSMI
+130 AE
-144 TGGMTLIAMMIFV
+144 V
-157 DWRLTLIALIPLPLL
+157 DAAEKRAETLL
-172 AVASRVLGSKLHDA
+172 ANRVKTQDEIVAL
-186 FRDSQEAFSSIN
+186 QE
-198 DKAQESITGMKVLK
+198 E
-212 TFGQEQEDIAELQ
+212 IAELQ

-283 QQIADQKAVEDKK
+283 KQVADQKAVEDKK
-296 SKTEENLS
+296 NKTEDNL
-304 KINAMAMELEQ
+304 KEINAMAMELEQ
-315 LKGDLQVKKIEQ
+315 LKGDLQVKRIEQ
-327 ESAIAALAAEKA
+327 ESAVAALAAEKA
-339 TAESDRQMFLAQK
+339 TAESDRQVFLAQK

-379 VAQASSEESSTAA
+379 AAQASSEESSSAV

-400 TVASS
+400 TAASS
-405 ESAAPAQTVAA
+405 ESAAPVQTVVNT
-416 APVVESAPVV
+416 PVVESAPVV
-426 SAPAAAAP
+426 AAPAVTAP

-442 APVVTA
+442 APV
-448 PTLSA
+448 LSA
-453 PTGDVVSIAAKYIG
+453 PTGDVVSIAAQYIG

-477 SGFDCSGFTSYV
+477 SGFDCSGFTAYV
-489 FREAYG
+489 FRQAYG
-495 IEIGGYTV
+495 IEIGSYTV

-508 GTQIAVSSAQ
+508 GTQIAVSAAQ

>member
-1 MSIFRKLSW
+1 MKKKL
-10 FFKEE
+10 
-15 KKHYLLGVFALVVVA
+15 VA
-30 IVQLVPPKVIGIII
+30 IALAGTILATSIVTPFTAQ
-44 DKIAADEIN
+44 ADEI
-53 LQEIFAWIG
+53 LTKIQQQETKISD
-62 LLLLAAIAQYVF
+62 LDSKQNTAAE
-74 RFIWR
+74 
-79 TNIWGSAARLE
+79 N
-90 RSLRRQLFHHFTQM
+90 
-104 DHLFYQKY
+104 
-112 RTGDL
+112 
-117 MAHAT
+117 
-122 NDLSAIQN
+122 LSAIT
-130 VAGAGILTFADSMI
+130 AE
-144 TGGMTLIAMMIFV
+144 V
-157 DWRLTLIALIPLPLL
+157 DAAEQRAETLL
-172 AVASRVLGSKLHDA
+172 ANRVKTQDEIVAL
-186 FRDSQEAFSSIN
+186 
-198 DKAQESITGMKVLK
+198 
-212 TFGQEQEDIAELQ
+212 QEDIAELQ
-225 VVIAQ
+225 VIIAQ

-283 QQIADQKAVEDKK
+283 QQVADQKAVEDKK
-296 SKTEENLS
+296 NKTEDNLNE
-304 KINAMAMELEQ
+304 INAMAMELEQ
-315 LKGDLQVKKIEQ
+315 LKGDLQVKRIEQ
-327 ESAIAALAAEKA
+327 ESAVAALAAEKA
-339 TAESDRQMFLAQK
+339 TAESDREMFLAQK

-361 EAAAI
+361 EAASI

-379 VAQASSEESSTAA
+379 VAQASSEESSSAA

-426 SAPAAAAP
+426 SAPAAP
-434 VVSAPVVS
+434 VVSAPVVA

-448 PTLSA
+448 PVLSA
-453 PTGDVVSIAAKYIG
+453 PTGDVISIAAQYIG

-489 FREAYG
+489 FRQAYG

>member
-1 MSIFRKLSW
+1 MKKKL
-10 FFKEE
+10 
-15 KKHYLLGVFALVVVA
+15 VA
-30 IVQLVPPKVIGIII
+30 IALAGTILATSIVTPFTAQ
-44 DKIAADEIN
+44 ADEI
-53 LQEIFAWIG
+53 LTKIQQQETKISELDSKQSTVEETLSVITAEVDAAEKRAET
-62 LLLLAAIAQYVF
+62 LLANRVKTQDEIA
-74 RFIWR
+74 
-79 TNIWGSAARLE
+79 
-90 RSLRRQLFHHFTQM
+90 
-104 DHLFYQKY
+104 
-112 RTGDL
+112 
-117 MAHAT
+117 
-122 NDLSAIQN
+122 
-130 VAGAGILTFADSMI
+130 
-144 TGGMTLIAMMIFV
+144 
-157 DWRLTLIALIPLPLL
+157 AL
-172 AVASRVLGSKLHDA
+172 
-186 FRDSQEAFSSIN
+186 
-198 DKAQESITGMKVLK
+198 
-212 TFGQEQEDIAELQ
+212 QEDIAELQ

-327 ESAIAALAAEKA
+327 ESAIAALAAKKA

>member
-1 MSIFRKLSW
+1 MKKKL
-10 FFKEE
+10 
-15 KKHYLLGVFALVVVA
+15 VA
-30 IVQLVPPKVIGIII
+30 IALAGTILATSIVTPFTAQ
-44 DKIAADEIN
+44 ADEI
-53 LQEIFAWIG
+53 LTKIQQQETKISELDSKQSTAEE
-62 LLLLAAIAQYVF
+62 
-74 RFIWR
+74 
-79 TNIWGSAARLE
+79 N
-90 RSLRRQLFHHFTQM
+90 
-104 DHLFYQKY
+104 
-112 RTGDL
+112 
-117 MAHAT
+117 
-122 NDLSAIQN
+122 LSAIT
-130 VAGAGILTFADSMI
+130 AE
-144 TGGMTLIAMMIFV
+144 V
-157 DWRLTLIALIPLPLL
+157 DAAEKRAETLL
-172 AVASRVLGSKLHDA
+172 ANRVKTQDEIVAL
-186 FRDSQEAFSSIN
+186 
-198 DKAQESITGMKVLK
+198 
-212 TFGQEQEDIAELQ
+212 QEDIAELQ

-426 SAPAAAAP
+426 SAPAVAAP

>member
-1 MSIFRKLSW
+1 MKKKL
-10 FFKEE
+10 
-15 KKHYLLGVFALVVVA
+15 VA
-30 IVQLVPPKVIGIII
+30 IALAGTILATSIVTPFTAQ
-44 DKIAADEIN
+44 ADEI
-53 LQEIFAWIG
+53 LTKIQQQETKISELDSKQSTVEETLSVITAEVDAAEKRAET
-62 LLLLAAIAQYVF
+62 LLANRVKTQDEIA
-74 RFIWR
+74 
-79 TNIWGSAARLE
+79 
-90 RSLRRQLFHHFTQM
+90 
-104 DHLFYQKY
+104 
-112 RTGDL
+112 
-117 MAHAT
+117 
-122 NDLSAIQN
+122 
-130 VAGAGILTFADSMI
+130 
-144 TGGMTLIAMMIFV
+144 TL
-157 DWRLTLIALIPLPLL
+157 
-172 AVASRVLGSKLHDA
+172 
-186 FRDSQEAFSSIN
+186 
-198 DKAQESITGMKVLK
+198 
-212 TFGQEQEDIAELQ
+212 QEDIAELQ

-272 KMVSAN
+272 KMGAAN

-283 QQIADQKAVEDKK
+283 QQITDQKAVEDKK
-296 SKTEENLS
+296 SKTEEHLS

-442 APVVTA
+442 APVVAA

-518 AGDLIFWGSRGA
+518 VGDLIFWGSRGA

>member
-1 MSIFRKLSW
+1 MKKKL
-10 FFKEE
+10 
-15 KKHYLLGVFALVVVA
+15 VA
-30 IVQLVPPKVIGIII
+30 IALAGTILATSIVTPFTAQ
-44 DKIAADEIN
+44 ADEI
-53 LQEIFAWIG
+53 LTKIQQQETKISELDSKQSTAEE
-62 LLLLAAIAQYVF
+62 
-74 RFIWR
+74 
-79 TNIWGSAARLE
+79 N
-90 RSLRRQLFHHFTQM
+90 
-104 DHLFYQKY
+104 
-112 RTGDL
+112 
-117 MAHAT
+117 
-122 NDLSAIQN
+122 LSAIT
-130 VAGAGILTFADSMI
+130 AE
-144 TGGMTLIAMMIFV
+144 V
-157 DWRLTLIALIPLPLL
+157 DAAEKRAETLL
-172 AVASRVLGSKLHDA
+172 ANRV
-186 FRDSQEAFSSIN
+186 
-198 DKAQESITGMKVLK
+198 K
-212 TFGQEQEDIAELQ
+212 TQDEIAALQEDIAELQ

>member
-1 MSIFRKLSW
+1 MKKKL
-10 FFKEE
+10 
-15 KKHYLLGVFALVVVA
+15 VA
-30 IVQLVPPKVIGIII
+30 IALASTILATSIVTPFTAQ
-44 DKIAADEIN
+44 ADEI
-53 LQEIFAWIG
+53 LTKIQQQETKISELDSKQSTVEETLSVITAEVDAAEKRAET
-62 LLLLAAIAQYVF
+62 LLANRVKTQDEIA
-74 RFIWR
+74 
-79 TNIWGSAARLE
+79 
-90 RSLRRQLFHHFTQM
+90 
-104 DHLFYQKY
+104 
-112 RTGDL
+112 
-117 MAHAT
+117 
-122 NDLSAIQN
+122 
-130 VAGAGILTFADSMI
+130 
-144 TGGMTLIAMMIFV
+144 TL
-157 DWRLTLIALIPLPLL
+157 
-172 AVASRVLGSKLHDA
+172 
-186 FRDSQEAFSSIN
+186 
-198 DKAQESITGMKVLK
+198 
-212 TFGQEQEDIAELQ
+212 QEDIAELQ

-379 VAQASSEESSTAA
+379 IAQASSEESSTAA
-392 SSVDIASS
+392 SSVDIASI